1 MAQKKYT
8 ELSAASALTG
18 AEITAVVQG
27 GVSKKTTI
35 SDIRSTTF
43 ARWDFAAEG
52 GLHPVDLTKVY
63 ISTDDSVYPENT
75 WFASDGLGGWY
86 TK

>member
-1 MAQKKYT
+1 MAQQVIGIGAAPNDGTGDNLRTAGGKINDNFT
-8 ELSAASALTG
+8 ELYAAAG
-18 AEITAVVQG
+18 AIV
-27 GVSKKTTI
+27 
-35 SDIRSTTF
+35 
-43 ARWDFAAEG
+43 RWDFTAEG

-75 WFASDGLGGWY
+75 WFASDGVGGWY